1 MSSTPPKSGYG
12 EILKSSSI
20 LGGAQGLSYL
30 IAMARTKAVAV
41 LLGPAGVG
49 VVSLYQSMTAL
60 LGTIAGLGIP
70 SSGVREVSEAWSADD
85 LQRTA
90 IARLNLQRISWTTG
104 IAGWILTA
112 SLSYPLSQWAFSSH
126 EHALAVAI
134 LGASVMISTVT
145 GGRMAVI
152 QGMRRIGD
160 IARIQILSMTVETL
174 VAISLYGWLREK
186 AIVPVLIGS
195 AAISYGVSWYFSS
208 RIPWDKP
215 TLDWKQT
222 WDGSK
227 HLIGLGVAFV
237 WTAILAAGVALATR
251 TIIVRDLGIEANG
264 IFQSAWGIS
273 GMFAGFIL
281 AAMGTDFYP
290 RLTAVSRDHPK
301 MNQMVNEQTEIA
313 ILLAFP
319 GLIGTLVFAPWLMK
333 IFYTAKFIEGSVLLP
348 WFVLGV
354 FFKVISWPMGFI
366 LLAKGEIRWFITA
379 ESLFN
384 LCQLGLTVYLIKA
397 EGITGA
403 AHAFAALYGIYLL
416 AMVAL
421 SRSLSGF
428 IWSRKT
434 FTLLITTTT
443 LVAITFLLQKYA
455 GDFPKLGFGTALCLI
470 SALVSIRGI
479 VSRLGSDNRLTST
492 IAKLPCAGFL
502 FGTGK

>member
-1 MSSTPPKSGYG
+1 MSSQPPKSGYG
-12 EILKSSSI
+12 QILKSSSI

-49 VVSLYQSMTAL
+49 VVSLYQAMTAL

-70 SSGVREVSEAWSADD
+70 SSGVREVAEAWGADD

-90 IARLNLQRISWTTG
+90 IARLNLRRISWVTG
-104 IAGWILTA
+104 IVGWLITVA
-112 SLSYPLSQWAFSSH
+112 LSYPLSQWTFGSH

-134 LGASVMISTVT
+134 LGASVLISTVT
-145 GGRMAVI
+145 GVRMAVI

-160 IARIQILSMTVETL
+160 IAKIQILSMTIETL
-174 VAISLYGWLREK
+174 VAIGLYAWLGENG
-186 AIVPVLIGS
+186 IVPVLLVS
-195 AAISYGVSWYFSS
+195 AAISYGVSWYFAAK
-208 RIPWDKP
+208 IPWDKP
-215 TLDWKQT
+215 LLDWKQT

-290 RLTAVSRDHPK
+290 RLTAVSQDHPK

-354 FFKVISWPMGFI
+354 FLKVVSWPMGFI
-366 LLAKGEIRWFITA
+366 LLAKGEIRWFIAT

-384 LCQLGLTVYLIKA
+384 VCQLGLTIYLIKA
-397 EGITGA
+397 YGIVGTGL
-403 AHAFAALYGIYLL
+403 AFAILYGIHVL
-416 AMVAL
+416 AMLAL
-421 SRSLSGF
+421 SRSRSGF
-428 IWSRKT
+428 TWNRKA
-434 FTLLITTTT
+434 FTLLATTGF
-443 LVAITFLLQKYA
+443 LVAVTFLLQKFA
-455 GDFPKLGFGTALCLI
+455 NDTSKLGFGTMLCLA
-470 SALVSIRGI
+470 SALISMRGI
-479 VSRLGSDNRLTST
+479 VARLGTDNRLTSL
-492 IAKLPCAGFL
+492 IARLPGAGFL
-502 FGTGK
+502 FGTT